1 MKRFITSLLSTAM
14 LLSATTM
21 PAFAEEDTVIEEE
34 TIEIGEPAEDPECHW
49 EFVGDVAYWIEHGKR
64 QGVYGDPLNVWDT
77 QYDKVERGREIY
89 DPESDD
95 WYWLDACYDGAAAVS
110 KECWFPYVFQGEAPG
125 STDGKWVRYDH
136 HGGMIKYFAL
146 RREPVFNEY
155 GNCVS
160 HRTLLYYYHNI
171 TGAMLKGNIKFEDR
185 YGANPD
191 AEEGEEDGIV
201 HIELPFD
208 RLDGT
213 LQVTNEVIDE
223 LRKLH
228 AEEWAIYDIDMKK
241 YGTLQDLIDWHD
253 TPKIRDT
260 GSSEGDA
267 L

>member
-136 HGGMIKYFAL
+136 HGGGSRYSMNMATAYLTERCSITTTISPAPCSRAILNL
-146 RREPVFNEY
+146 RTATVRIRMPKKEKKTESSILS
-155 GNCVS
+155 CRS
-160 HRTLLYYYHNI
+160 
-171 TGAMLKGNIKFEDR
+171 TGL
-185 YGANPD
+185 
-191 AEEGEEDGIV
+191 
-201 HIELPFD
+201 
-208 RLDGT
+208 
-213 LQVTNEVIDE
+213 
-223 LRKLH
+223 
-228 AEEWAIYDIDMKK
+228 
-241 YGTLQDLIDWHD
+241 
-253 TPKIRDT
+253 T
-260 GSSEGDA
+260 GHCR
-267 L
+267 